1 MDLSNKKQL
10 THLDVRILGAL
21 ISLLVSFFTL
31 LNPSLP
37 NDDAYAYIRTAEI
50 ALSDGINA
58 AIQYYS
64 WAGYSLL
71 IAFVSKAGIGLL
83 TAAQLINA
91 FFLSLL
97 VYSFISIVNCFNNSK
112 IVSILAAICILLYP
126 PLNELRSDIIRDIA
140 MWALSLFALWQFLLF
155 VKQNHLSNF
164 ICFCLSIILATFFR
178 AEAIVYLFCLPIGLL
193 LDGRYECGMRFRIV
207 LKCMTI
213 IIFSLALIVLLIGL
227 IGIDVISVF
236 QKFISVYEPFLN
248 NILSPNEAES
258 YSLSNGIFGEYAMT
272 YSGPYLGLFM
282 MAGLL
287 AILIVKLFEGIGG
300 PFFWVLA
307 YGAIKRLVRL
317 ERIFITPVLIF
328 LFTNLAIVFG
338 FIIVTKFVSARYSMI
353 FCLVLI
359 LFVPLIL
366 DNLINKIRESSSKNL
381 KIRALILFF
390 GYCAF
395 DSFISFGTSK
405 SYINES
411 LAWLETE
418 SPLNT
423 RVVTNNHAI
432 AYFSGRVENYDSV
445 TRIISESE
453 IHELKPND
461 LLILEMNYEMSRLL
475 NQNSLKPY
483 LELQAAFP
491 SNRDIQLTIY
501 KRVDP

>member
-1 MDLSNKKQL
+1 MDLINKKKF
-10 THLDVRILGAL
+10 THLDIRILGVL

-31 LNPSLP
+31 LSPGLP

-50 ALSDGINA
+50 ALNDGIDA

-71 IAFVSKAGIGLL
+71 IAFVSKAGIDLF

-97 VYSFISIVNCFNNSK
+97 VYSFISIVNCFNDSK
-112 IVSILAAICILLYP
+112 TASNLAAICILLYP

-155 VKQNHLSNF
+155 VKSNHLPNF
-164 ICFCLSIILATFFR
+164 ICFCLSIILASLFR
-178 AEAIVYLFCLPIGLL
+178 AEAIVYLFSLPMGLL
-193 LDGRYECGMRFRIV
+193 LDGRYKKEVRFKKL
-207 LKCMTI
+207 LKCMVVI
-213 IIFSLALIVLLIGL
+213 SFSLALVVLIIGL

-236 QKFISVYEPFLN
+236 QKFISVYEPFLDN
-248 NILSPNEAES
+248 TLSPDVAES
-258 YSLSNGIFGEYAMT
+258 YSLSNGIFGEYART

-282 MAGLL
+282 IAGLF

-300 PFFWVLA
+300 PFFWLLA
-307 YGAIKRLVRL
+307 YGAIKRQVRL
-317 ERIFITPVLIF
+317 ETTFLTPVLIF

-338 FIIVTKFVSARYSMI
+338 FIIVTKFISARYSMI

-366 DNLINKIRESSSKNL
+366 DKLINGIRKSSFKDL
-381 KIRALILFF
+381 RMRVLILFF

-395 DSFISFGTSK
+395 DSFISFGSSK
-405 SYINES
+405 SYIDQS

-418 SPLNT
+418 SSLYP
-423 RVVTNNHAI
+423 RVTTNNHAI
-432 AYFSGRVENYDSV
+432 AYFSGRVENYDKV
-445 TRIISESE
+445 TRLISESE
-453 IHELKPND
+453 IRELELND
-461 LLILEMNYEMSRLL
+461 LLILEMNYEMSVLL
-475 NQNSLKPY
+475 DKASLKPY
-483 LELQAAFP
+483 LELQASFP
-491 SNRDIQLTIY
+491 NNQDIKLAIY
-501 KRVDP
+501 RKIAP